1 MHRLLRCG
9 LAAIMSSVVAAAA
22 LAVTAPP
29 ASAAPS
35 RGDGQ
40 RVTLLVHG
48 FDREADTNCASSW
61 KNARDLLLAN
71 GWTDVRTFGYYNK
84 STNCDIKFNGTTD
97 TRIQEIG
104 RQLAWTV
111 YSSYSSQGVPVDI
124 MAHSMGGLIAK
135 AAIEGVNRYGVA
147 AAAPDID
154 AVSMDAQSV
163 GATAVPSGWP
173 PYLYI
178 EDIVTLAT
186 PHKGIDTALVD
197 VCSLTHEQCSDMRD
211 GSGFLKW
218 LGAQPP
224 SQMGTDYTFLAS
236 SYDDTV
242 AKGSATNGNTAHHWA
257 LYTKNA
263 DGGTLSHT
271 AMRTTATGEWQA
283 SWGGSKTASGSG
295 STYAPPLVRAMEALF
310 SHEGA

>member
-9 LAAIMSSVVAAAA
+9 LAAVMSSVVAAAV
-22 LAVTAPP
+22 LAGTATP
-29 ASAAPS
+29 ASAEPS
-35 RGDGQ
+35 RGDGH
-40 RVTLLVHG
+40 RVTLMVHG

-61 KNARDLLLAN
+61 QNARNLLTAN
-71 GWTDVRTFGYYNK
+71 GWTDVYTFGYYNK

-147 AAAPDID
+147 AEAPDLT
-154 AVSMDAQSV
+154 ALSVDAQDV
-163 GATAVPSGWP
+163 GATAWPSGWP

-186 PHKGIDTALVD
+186 PHKGINTAVVD
-197 VCSLTHEQCSDMRD
+197 VCALTHEQCSDMRD
-211 GSGFLKW
+211 GSGFLRW

-242 AKGSATNGNTAHHWA
+242 ARSSATNAYSAHHWTI
-257 LYTKNA
+257 YNKNA
-263 DGGTLSHT
+263 TGGTLSHT
-271 AMRTTATGEWQA
+271 TMRTTATGEWQA
-283 SWGGSKTASGSG
+283 QWGGSRTTAGSG
-295 STYAPPLVRAMEALF
+295 TYAPPLVQAMNALY
-310 SHEGA
+310 SHEAS